1 MNKFGCFSLNI
12 NSKSKKYLIW
22 DMNFLGFMLRKGR
35 KFNVFDQSVQQI
47 LAMHKY
53 KNTCVLQ
60 KPVFNQS
67 KCQLLPSFFGCINLI
82 FQGENHIDK
91 IQLFS

>member
-47 LAMHKY
+47 L
-53 KNTCVLQ
+53 
-60 KPVFNQS
+60 
-67 KCQLLPSFFGCINLI
+67 
-82 FQGENHIDK
+82 
-91 IQLFS
+91 